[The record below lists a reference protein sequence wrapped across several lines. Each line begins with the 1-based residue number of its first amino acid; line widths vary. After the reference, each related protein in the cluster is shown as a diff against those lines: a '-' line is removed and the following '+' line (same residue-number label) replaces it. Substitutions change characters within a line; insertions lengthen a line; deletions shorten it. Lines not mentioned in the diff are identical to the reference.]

1 MHSEKE
7 SEQKLDLFNLVD
19 RFGKIMCRIW
29 YVALVLV
36 VLFSSV
42 FYIREARSFTP
53 MYECRVVFSVS
64 SSYNG
69 SDIFTTTYYDNAAA
83 QQLASAFP
91 SILSTDLMRDL
102 IRQELGK
109 SYING
114 NITATA
120 TENTNMLVLKVR
132 SSSAQDAYDILRAT
146 VDSFPQVASFMV
158 DNPQAVVMNEP
169 EVPTRPV
176 NAFSWKGPVVRGAL
190 IGFVLACGIGLALT
204 FATRVVTSVDQL
216 KAIANLPILAVLP
229 KVTPKKRR
237 GENNTIKADIGAD
250 PAMAESLR
258 GMSLKLRKSLAGE
271 KSRVILITSTVSGEG
286 KTTVAAN
293 LARTLAED
301 GSRVIVVD
309 ADLRKQSIADQFG
322 GKIKG
327 KGLMLAL
334 SNPKNPVAK
343 YMVKVDE
350 NLSYMSGAST
360 SKTHYSIDTRRMRG
374 LLDTLGKDFDYI
386 VVDTPPC
393 GVVADTMLLCHF
405 ATAVLYVVRPD
416 RATEPQI
423 VDNVTAMYERNVA
436 VEGFIFNGQPR
447 KHSRY
452 GYGKYGYHYGY
463 GYGSGYGYGYG
474 KSRKKS

>member
-7 SEQKLDLFNLVD
+7 SEQKLDLLNLLD
-19 RFGKIMCRIW
+19 RFGKIMFRIW
-29 YVALVLV
+29 YVTLVLV
-36 VLFSSV
+36 VLCSSV
-42 FYIREARSFTP
+42 FYIREVRSFTP

-69 SDIFTTTYYDNAAA
+69 TDIFTTTYYDNSAA
-83 QQLASAFP
+83 QQLAAAFP
-91 SILSTDLMRDL
+91 SILSTDLMKDM

-146 VDSFPQVASFMV
+146 VDSFPQVANFMV
-158 DNPQAVVMNEP
+158 DNPQTVVMNEP
-169 EVPTRPV
+169 EVPTHPV
-176 NAFSWKGPVVRGAL
+176 NSFSWKSPVLKGTL
-190 IGFVLACGIGLALT
+190 IGLILSCGFGLVMT
-204 FATRVVTSVDQL
+204 FAIRAVTSVDQL

-237 GENNTIKADIGAD
+237 MDDNKIKAEIRSD
-250 PAMAESLR
+250 PAMSESLR

-271 KSRVILITSTVSGEG
+271 TSKVILITSTVSGEG

-301 GSRVIVVD
+301 GSRVVIVD

-334 SNPKNPVAK
+334 NNPKNPVAK

-350 NLSYMSGAST
+350 NLSYMSGQSMKK
-360 SKTHYSIDTRRMRG
+360 SHYSIDARRMHG
-374 LLDTLGKDFDYI
+374 LLETLNGDFDYI
-386 VVDTPPC
+386 IVDTPPC
-393 GVVADTMLLCHF
+393 GVVADTILLCHF
-405 ATAVLYVVRPD
+405 ATVVLYVVRPD

-423 VDNVTAMYERNVA
+423 VDNVTAMYERNVP
-436 VEGFIFNGQPR
+436 VEGFVFNGQPR

-463 GYGSGYGYGYG
+463 GYGSGYAYG
-474 KSRKKS
+474 KSRKQS